1 MSRLISCGIHT
12 QNITLHSVRQ
22 GGVTHAA
29 RCGNS
34 DDDINKW
41 IYGSLMY
48 SHVTSAYRSGK
59 LGRDHVICGR
69 PHNTWAVAG
78 DLTCRTI
85 FYTIAFIHSIFYD
98 ITFMLSTFNN

>member
-12 QNITLHSVRQ
+12 QNITLHSFRQ

-41 IYGSLMY
+41 IYGSLM
-48 SHVTSAYRSGK
+48 
-59 LGRDHVICGR
+59 
-69 PHNTWAVAG
+69 
-78 DLTCRTI
+78 
-85 FYTIAFIHSIFYD
+85 
-98 ITFMLSTFNN
+98 